1 MRWIETKGPY
11 ILLGILFLWIFIFAI
26 YNSYFDKGWQL
37 ILVGTF
43 LITVLLT
50 ILVIVIKKTK
60 KPKTQANVKEFEKS
74 LKGGLFHFKCPTCKG
89 IFALK
94 KSKSNDEKPVKMTCP
109 DCGIVGIIS
118 PKPKSCIEE
127 IPEKKSVK
135 ASFKCTSC
143 GEGIT
148 IWAEGSELYND
159 LHIFSCPFC
168 GKDERL
174 KRF

>member
-11 ILLGILFLWIFIFAI
+11 ILLGILFLWIFVFAI

-37 ILVGTF
+37 ILIGTF
-43 LITVLLT
+43 LILSILT
-50 ILVIVIKKTK
+50 ILVTVIKTTK

-94 KSKSNDEKPVKMTCP
+94 KSKSNDEKPVKITCP

-135 ASFKCTSC
+135 ASFKCASC

-148 IWAEGSELYND
+148 IWAEGSILW
-159 LHIFSCPFC
+159 
-168 GKDERL
+168 
-174 KRF
+174 KR